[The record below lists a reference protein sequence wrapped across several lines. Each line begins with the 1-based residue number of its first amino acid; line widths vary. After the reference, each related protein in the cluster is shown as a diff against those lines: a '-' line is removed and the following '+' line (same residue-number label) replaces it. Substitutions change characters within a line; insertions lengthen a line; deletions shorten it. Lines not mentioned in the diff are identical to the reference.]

1 MRDTLV
7 RMAWDTDRTKQLLL
21 DAATHEFS
29 RYGLAGARVDR
40 IAASAGVNKERIY
53 QYFGKKHDLFG
64 IVLEKELTAVMDVV
78 SITGSG
84 IAAIT
89 DYAGRMFDYQRDH
102 PALARLIFWE
112 GLELDSPVAEAF
124 RTQRNVVKTARLREA
139 IPELTETEAHEVL
152 LTCLTLADGWQV
164 LGNADRIMTG
174 KPVRD
179 DARHAARR
187 AFFVRTM
194 ESITRDLIAGK

>member
-1 MRDTLV
+1 
-7 RMAWDTDRTKQLLL
+7 MAWDTDRTKQLLL
-21 DAATHEFS
+21 DAATEEFS

-53 QYFGKKHDLFG
+53 QYFGKKDELFG
-64 IVLEKELTAVMDVV
+64 IVLEKELTAVMDAV

-84 IAAIT
+84 IPAIT
-89 DYAGRMFDYQRDH
+89 SYAGRMFDYQRDH

-112 GLELDSPVAEAF
+112 GLELDSPVAEEF
-124 RTQRNVVKTARLREA
+124 RTKRNVVKTEKLRAA
-139 IPELTETEAHEVL
+139 IPELSLDDAHEVL

-174 KPVRD
+174 EPERN
-179 DARHAARR
+179 DARNARR
-187 AFFVRTM
+187 RAHFVRTM
-194 ESITRDLIAGK
+194 EAITRDLISPT

>member
-1 MRDTLV
+1 
-7 RMAWDTDRTKQLLL
+7 MAWDTDRTKQLLL
-21 DAATHEFS
+21 DAATQEFS

-40 IAASAGVNKERIY
+40 IATSAGVNKERIY
-53 QYFGKKHDLFG
+53 QYFGKKDELFG

-89 DYAGRMFDYQRDH
+89 SYAGRIFDYQRDH

-112 GLELDSPVAEAF
+112 GLELDSPVAEEF
-124 RTQRNVVKTARLREA
+124 RTQRNVVKTEKLREA
-139 IPELTETEAHEVL
+139 LPELSLDDAHELL

-174 KPVRD
+174 EPERD
-179 DARHAARR
+179 DARHARRR
-187 AFFVRTM
+187 AHFVRTM
-194 ESITRDLIAGK
+194 EAIARDLISRA